1 MMRSPGLQALGR
13 RVICGMLGSD
23 LADRV
28 GVAGGGFA
36 ALRSMIVAFVL
47 WQVVGGVVWYLYSTC
62 LVGMTPTQWVAE
74 SAFGTLWGFINMSG
88 VLLLFEFL
96 RKRWR

>member
-1 MMRSPGLQALGR
+1 MMRSLEFHALSR
-13 RVICGMLGSD
+13 RLVCRMLGNGLVSRVGLAGGD
-23 LADRV
+23 LA
-28 GVAGGGFA
+28 
-36 ALRSMIVAFVL
+36 ALKSMIVAFVL